1 MLQRTKDFKILFEDL
16 FKLGLPFFWN
26 EDGDVLSDVAYLTK
40 LHERA
45 KDTSDIDQL
54 SSIIRGEDLQNIL
67 SKDFTILHQ
76 VRNLNKGFPPL
87 SYGFYAELDALYRN
101 MLVSDL
107 PASPIWKQI
116 EVVANKATQDK

>member
-1 MLQRTKDFKILFEDL
+1 MKRDIIEVVTKKANFLVQRSKDFKTLFEDL

-40 LHERA
+40 LQERA

-54 SSIIRGEDLQNIL
+54 SSILRGEDLQDIL

-76 VRNLNKGFPPL
+76 LRHLNRGFSPL
-87 SYGFYAELDALYRN
+87 SYGFYVELDALYRN
-101 MLVSDL
+101 MLISDL
-107 PASPIWKQI
+107 LACY
-116 EVVANKATQDK
+116 